1 MAKIILNVP
10 DNEFGADIQNKFH
23 DFFGRVKV
31 EIETRVEV
39 GDTLMCGAYEIETA
53 EMFLNAFKEMKII
66 PDNATNGDVIK
77 AMFPNVNFG
86 TLAQDDVIVNKDYSN
101 NDEPQVFI
109 PIRVWNAPY
118 KSDCIPSEYDLSEDI
133 ELSNPQMYR

>member
-1 MAKIILNVP
+1 MKVILEIP
-10 DNEFGADIQNKFH
+10 DEE
-23 DFFGRVKV
+23 V
-31 EIETRVEV
+31 EIINRNGFNKDGSFSFKLNEV
-39 GDTLMCGAYEIETA
+39 VKQAIRNGVIL
-53 EMFLNAFKEMKII
+53 

>member
-1 MAKIILNVP
+1 MVGELKCP
-10 DNEFGADIQNKFH
+10 YGD
-23 DFFGRVKV
+23 DFEGGDECDRCEQYELCMETYPPANLI
-31 EIETRVEV
+31 EIPK
-39 GDTLMCGAYEIETA
+39 G
-53 EMFLNAFKEMKII
+53 
-66 PDNATNGDVIK
+66 ATNGDVIK